1 MAFKFLKAETKRDVY
16 LHLLIVLLTAAVL
29 LVAFFNLYLPYTTN
43 HGQTITVPNLQGMH
57 RDQLEEFLDAR
68 DLDFQIDDS
77 SYHGGMQPFLVYQ
90 QYPLAGSKVKQGRK
104 IYVSINSSKPPLVKM
119 PNLLNRSYLNA
130 QRELENNGLAL
141 GATISVPDLQF
152 NAVLKQQIGGKDI
165 PPGTQISKGTKVDLV
180 IGDGLSNRELDVPD
194 LQGMPLDEAIS
205 LLQGSGLQKGSVLTE
220 ENPSVPQNAVIRQKP
235 ESGTRIKEGDVV
247 DIWISGNALPKPDEA
262 AND

>member
-1 MAFKFLKAETKRDVY
+1 MATKFFKAETKRDLY

-29 LVAFFNLYLPYTTN
+29 VVGFFNLYLPYTTN

-68 DLDFQIDDS
+68 DLEFQVDDS
-77 SYHGGMQPFLVYQ
+77 TYHPGMPAFLVYQ

-104 IYVSINSSKPPLVKM
+104 IYVSINCSKPPLIRM
-119 PNLLNRSYLNA
+119 PNLLNRSFLNA
-130 QRELENNGLAL
+130 QRELENNGLLL

-165 PPGTQISKGTKVDLV
+165 PPGTQVSKGTRIDLV

-194 LQGMPLDEAIS
+194 LKGMPLDEALT
-205 LLQGSGLQKGSVLTE
+205 LLQGSGLQKGTVLTE
-220 ENPSVPQNAVIRQKP
+220 VSATVPVNSIIRQKP
-235 ESGTRIKEGDVV
+235 EAGSRIKEGDVV
-247 DIWISGNALPKPDEA
+247 DIWISGTALPKPEEA
-262 AND
+262 GED